1 MKRHRLYA
9 GAVWVGLGLILVLS
23 GCGPQDTKTVAARPA
38 VTPPP
43 EARPAPSQPALR
55 VGMAP
60 NYPPI
65 VFKEEGR
72 LTGLEAEFARGL
84 EGELG
89 RRIELVELDWEGL
102 IPALE
107 AGQIDV
113 IMAGMSITEE
123 RARRVRFV
131 EPYLQVGQM
140 AIIRK
145 EDRLQLGSPALLSL
159 TRRRV
164 GFVAGT
170 TGATYVQE
178 HLPQAEHVA
187 LSSTDEGLQALRTG
201 TIDAFI
207 HDAVTAW
214 RMGEHESSDTLTAS
228 FSPLTE
234 EHLAW
239 AVRKTDDDLYRDLS
253 GVLERWRRSGY
264 LQEMFGKWLSF
275 RAG

>member
-1 MKRHRLYA
+1 MKRHRIYA
-9 GAVWVGLGLILVLS
+9 GAVLVGLGFILVLS
-23 GCGPQDTKTVAARPA
+23 GCAPQDTKTVAAPSTVTSPPA
-38 VTPPP
+38 
-43 EARPAPSQPALR
+43 ARPAPSQPALR

-72 LTGLEAEFARGL
+72 LSGLEAELARGL
-84 EGELG
+84 EGELS

-113 IMAGMSITEE
+113 IMSGMSITEE

-131 EPYLQVGQM
+131 ESYLQVGQM
-140 AIIRK
+140 SIIRK
-145 EDRLQLGSPALLSL
+145 ADRLQLGSPALLSL

-170 TGATYVQE
+170 TGAAYVQE
-178 HLPQAEHVA
+178 HLPQAEHVP

-214 RMGEHESSDTLTAS
+214 RVGEHESSDTLTAS

-239 AVRKTDDDLYRDLS
+239 AVRKTDDELYRDLN

-264 LQEMFGKWLSF
+264 LQDMFRKWLSF
-275 RAG
+275 HAG